1 MQAST
6 NFIKSN
12 STLGLVTKSD
22 EELLNL
28 LKEKQINADAAFN
41 QLFHRYYHLLCCRVY
56 NLVQCEQSSEEVV
69 SDVFIKI
76 WKNRAGLSIN
86 TKLKYY
92 LNTAVRNQAIDYL
105 RKQNRERNFNGE
117 IDRDYES
124 NYASPH
130 ERVVGEELGEK
141 VEAAIESLPPQG
153 KYIFKLSRDKGMK
166 YREIAE
172 MLDISIKTVETHM
185 RRSLIHLRSRILVQ
199 NF

>member
-1 MQAST
+1 MQANSNLST
-6 NFIKSN
+6 SSLTI
-12 STLGLVTKSD
+12 GLVNKSD
-22 EELLNL
+22 EELLGL
-28 LKEKQINADAAFN
+28 LKERHANAAFE

-56 NLVQCEQSSEEVV
+56 NLVHCEQSAEEVV

-76 WKNRAGLSIN
+76 WKNRTRLSIN

-105 RKQNRERNFNGE
+105 RKQNRERSFKTE

-166 YREIAE
+166 YREIAD
-172 MLDISIKTVETHM
+172 MLNISIKTVETHM